1 MLIGSEFTAK
11 GKCVISLMLTRLDII
26 NTILFMKYK
35 RNVIQL
41 KTERL
46 KEYDSVCKKM
56 KKKGLESDSDSA
68 LEKINDLIGVRAICV
83 YVDAIYRVSDYL
95 KCIEKKCYTDENKI
109 EVRTPEL
116 FRSITIMITDFTKE
130 HPDRT
135 LWRFWIPM
143 MFSVMFQQI
152 YNIADS
158 MIVGKFA
165 GEDALAAVGASYPIT
180 IIFMAFAVGMNLG
193 ASVVVSRLFGA
204 GDRKGVKR
212 AVTTAFVSSFGLATI
227 LTVFG
232 YFFSSNM
239 MEWIH
244 TPQNIMAD
252 GILYLKIYV
261 FGMIFLMLYNVCT
274 GAFTALGD
282 SKTPLYFLLG
292 SSAGNIVL
300 DLIFVAQFHWGVA
313 GVAWATFIAQGISA
327 VLALVT
333 LFFRL
338 RSFAGEEKQLFFDR
352 GYFIQIFAIAV
363 PSILQQSVLSVG
375 NLFVQDIVNRYGSAV
390 VAGYSGAIKLNT
402 FAINIFMT
410 LGSCLSSYTAQNI
423 GAGKAKRIP
432 LGFRSGLKLSA
443 VAAVPFVVLYVGFSR
458 QMMGLFLNAES
469 GAAITAGMGFLRI
482 VVPWYLMIVIK
493 LMTDGIIR
501 GTGAMTYFVAATVPD
516 LIIRILFA
524 LIFSKNYGSTGI
536 WMAWP
541 FGWIAATVLTLIFY
555 RKVMRRQLSGMN
567 K

>member
-1 MLIGSEFTAK
+1 M
-11 GKCVISLMLTRLDII
+11 V
-26 NTILFMKYK
+26 
-35 RNVIQL
+35 
-41 KTERL
+41 
-46 KEYDSVCKKM
+46 
-56 KKKGLESDSDSA
+56 
-68 LEKINDLIGVRAICV
+68 
-83 YVDAIYRVSDYL
+83 
-95 KCIEKKCYTDENKI
+95 
-109 EVRTPEL
+109 
-116 FRSITIMITDFTKE
+116 TDFTKE
-130 HPDRT
+130 HPGK
-135 LWRFWIPM
+135 FWLPM

-158 MIVGKFA
+158 MIAGKFA

-180 IIFMAFAVGMNLG
+180 VIFMAFAVGMNLG
-193 ASVVVSRLFGA
+193 ASVIVSRLFGA

-212 AVTTAFVSSFGLATI
+212 AVTTAFASSLGLAAV
-227 LTVFG
+227 LTVWG
-232 YFFSSNM
+232 YFFCRNM

-252 GILYLKIYV
+252 GVLYLKIYV
-261 FGMIFLMLYNVCT
+261 FGLIFLMLYNVCT
-274 GAFTALGD
+274 GVFTALGD

-300 DLIFVAQFHWGVA
+300 DLIFVAQFHWGVS

-327 VLALVT
+327 VLALLT
-333 LFFRL
+333 LFSRIKA
-338 RSFAGEEKQLFFDR
+338 FAGEEKQPFFDSQ
-352 GYFIQIFAIAV
+352 YFKQIFAIAV
-363 PSILQQSVLSVG
+363 PSIMQQSVLSVG
-375 NLFVQDIVNRYGSAV
+375 NLFIQDIVNRYGSAV

-423 GAGKAKRIP
+423 GAGKAERIP
-432 LGFRSGLKLSA
+432 LGFRTGLKLSA

-469 GAAITAGMGFLRI
+469 EEAIRAGMEFLRI
-482 VVPWYLMIVIK
+482 VAPWYLMIVVK

-501 GTGAMTYFVAATVPD
+501 GAGAMMYFVAATVPD

-524 LIFSKNYGSTGI
+524 LMFSKNYGSTGI

-555 RKVMRRQLSGMN
+555 KKVRKQLE
-567 K
+567 